1 MIRITAIFIAQFFL
15 CLFVLPLY
23 GADLDMQRVQAAS
36 EMVTEIILLDK
47 DSNPIPFGG
56 SAEFEAKTFP
66 EGRAVTWSVHPK
78 NGSKAA
84 VTVVENGSFIT
95 LTPTPESDEGW
106 VVIEASINDAQK
118 KSAEIYVGCQ
128 TCSGGDCNFAGS
140 GFVTLGSIEIRI
152 SLGEGDGGASAGNLL
167 IRADKPDADLFSPKR
182 LQLSSVS
189 GSVTPLYQDSVLKQ
203 IVTPQSFVLVE
214 PSSSSAY
221 EILLYD
227 IQDRGDLVDGFYQLK
242 PQVEPTSAWRIEN
255 PDSTNQ
261 NFEKVLVT
269 EFRLGAERRFEY
281 SFVAEI
287 DAWSLA
293 SGNGLKTETRNENI
307 NDNGDRVERSVVSD
321 SRGKPAAVKEKLYHR
336 FGWGEERIE
345 ETDDPDGDRLTT
357 KYEYYTGAG
366 PGYSRLASKIN
377 PDGSWVR
384 YEYDNDGRNVKTITP
399 YLDAPFGSEETLTTI
414 RIKNYEPLP
423 GDSRLE
429 PDKQRPRTVTTGAS
443 TLGCSSSPG

>member
-1 MIRITAIFIAQFFL
+1 M
-15 CLFVLPLY
+15 
-23 GADLDMQRVQAAS
+23 
-36 EMVTEIILLDK
+36 
-47 DSNPIPFGG
+47 
-56 SAEFEAKTFP
+56 
-66 EGRAVTWSVHPK
+66 
-78 NGSKAA
+78 
-84 VTVVENGSFIT
+84 
-95 LTPTPESDEGW
+95 
-106 VVIEASINDAQK
+106 IEASINDEQK

-128 TCSGGDCNFAGS
+128 TCGGGDCNFAGS

-152 SLGEGDGGASAGNLL
+152 SLGEGDGGASAGNLF
-167 IRADKPDADLFSPKR
+167 IRADKPGADLFSPKR

-203 IVTPQSFVLVE
+203 IVTPQIFVLVE

-242 PQVEPTSAWRIEN
+242 PQAEPTSAWRIEN

-281 SFVAEI
+281 SFVDEI

-307 NDNGDRVERSVVSD
+307 NENGDRVERSVVSD
-321 SRGKPAAVKEKLYHR
+321 SRGKPAAVKEKLYR
-336 FGWGEERIE
+336 KFGWGEERIE

-366 PGYSRLASKIN
+366 PGYSRLAGKIN

-399 YLDAPFGSEETLTTI
+399 YLDAPFGSEEALTKI

-423 GDSRLE
+423 GDSSLE
-429 PDKQRPRTVTTGAS
+429 TDKQRPRTVTTLIQNRITAKTFHHYS
-443 TLGCSSSPG
+443 SNADKERVEIFEQCTAQGCQFGDPANLRTVTTYYAKSVGPESKKIKSQLSAGWPACNLSLRVRDILPIS